1 MTQQDTQSHAI
12 VTGAAQGIG
21 AATALALADAGHA
34 VTALDTLDAAPTAAR
49 ITDAGGTAWA
59 DRVDVR
65 DRAAVH
71 EVIGAAAD
79 RAGGLDV
86 LVTCAGIYGAVTT
99 LDELEQADLDAVLGV
114 NLAGTIWSVQAALPA
129 LRRGGGRVVCVG
141 SIAGRNGGVL
151 SGPHYGASKGGIHAF
166 VRWLA
171 KAEAKNAVLA
181 NAIAPGPIDT
191 PMLQGRGYTADAVP
205 LGRFGR
211 PDEIATL
218 AVFLTSAGASYITGA
233 VVDANGGLLTA

>member
-1 MTQQDTQSHAI
+1 MAQHDDTPHAV

-21 AATALALADAGHA
+21 AAVATALAEAGHS
-34 VTALDTLDAAPTAAR
+34 VTALDVLDATPTAAR
-49 ITDAGGTAWA
+49 IADAGGVASA
-59 DRVDVR
+59 GLVDVR

-71 EVIGAAAD
+71 EAIGAATT
-79 RAGGLDV
+79 RAGRLDV
-86 LVTCAGIYGAVTT
+86 LVTCAGIYGSVAT
-99 LDELEQADLDAVLGV
+99 LDELEQAELDAVLGV
-114 NLAGTIWSVQAALPA
+114 NLAGTIWTVQAALPA
-129 LRRGGGRVVCVG
+129 LRRRGGRVVSMG

-171 KAEAKNAVLA
+171 KAEAGNGILA

-205 LGRFGR
+205 LRRFGR
-211 PDEIATL
+211 PEEIASL
-218 AVFLTSAGASYITGA
+218 AVFLASAGADYITGA

>member
-1 MTQQDTQSHAI
+1 MTPPDRQSHAI

-21 AATALALADAGHA
+21 AAIAVALADAGHT
-34 VTALDTLDAAPTAAR
+34 VTALDTLDSGPTVAG
-49 ITDAGGTAWA
+49 ITDAGGTARA
-59 DRVDVR
+59 ERLDVR

-71 EVIGAAAD
+71 DVIGAVTD
-79 RAGGLDV
+79 RAGGVDV

-191 PMLQGRGYTADAVP
+191 PMLAGRGYTADAVP

-211 PDEIATL
+211 PEEIATL
-218 AVFLTSAGASYITGA
+218 AVYLASADASYITGA
-233 VVDANGGLLTA
+233 VFDVNGGLLTA